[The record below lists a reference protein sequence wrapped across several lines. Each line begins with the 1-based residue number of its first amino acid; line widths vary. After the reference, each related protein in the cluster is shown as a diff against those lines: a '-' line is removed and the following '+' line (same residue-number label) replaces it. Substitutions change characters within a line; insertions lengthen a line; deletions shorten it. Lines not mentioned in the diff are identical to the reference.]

1 MNTSKPH
8 TFWTRIGGDVYA
20 KQSSMGSIPVN
31 AIGACALDHGP
42 DEDSNII
49 DYQITEDEYTELF
62 KSGLIPYIN
71 KNFQLLID
79 EYETEI
85 IPYQKAEKILEILNG
100 TKFWDYA
107 FAKSLRDAVK
117 HKTHVECDL

>member
-1 MNTSKPH
+1 
-8 TFWTRIGGDVYA
+8 
-20 KQSSMGSIPVN
+20 MGSIPVN
-31 AIGACALDHGP
+31 AIGAYALDHGA

-85 IPYQKAEKILEILNG
+85 IPYQ
-100 TKFWDYA
+100 
-107 FAKSLRDAVK
+107 DASDKKPV
-117 HKTHVECDL
+117 